1 MIVKSDA
8 TLLGIMVMKNIFK
21 SLIGLL
27 MLAMSSSAWSYTIGL
42 IDVGGVDPLIAQ
54 TNSLGCGPGSS
65 PSAELC
71 WINSVLDPDTT
82 YGIKTEDVSYQFVD
96 GSSSVIAFALSEPTE
111 YFMIKNSTWW
121 GLFENVSNFD
131 WAVID
136 TSLLSSGFRLPD
148 GNKLIISHV
157 ATIGDRVGVPEPGP
171 LALLGIGLLAMTMA
185 ARRRRSR

>member
-1 MIVKSDA
+1 
-8 TLLGIMVMKNIFK
+8 MKNL
-21 SLIGLL
+21 SNALIGMA
-27 MLAMSSSAWSYTIGL
+27 MLAMSSSAWGYTIGL
-42 IDVGGVDPLIAQ
+42 IDVGGVDPLIAE
-54 TNSLGCGPGSS
+54 TNSLGCSGGSS

-82 YGIKTEDVSYQFVD
+82 YGIKDEDVSYQFVD
-96 GSSSVIAFALSEPTE
+96 GSTSIIAFELSSATE

-121 GLFENVSNFD
+121 GLFQNVSSFD

-136 TSLLSSGFRLPD
+136 TSLISSGFRLPD
-148 GNKLIISHV
+148 GDKLIISHV

-185 ARRRRSR
+185 ARRRRSH